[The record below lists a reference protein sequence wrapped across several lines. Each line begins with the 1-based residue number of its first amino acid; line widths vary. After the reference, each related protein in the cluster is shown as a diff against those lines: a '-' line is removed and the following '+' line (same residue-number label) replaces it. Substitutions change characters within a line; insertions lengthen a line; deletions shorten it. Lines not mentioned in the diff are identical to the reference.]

1 MATIKT
7 EAEIR
12 EARARYRPQR
22 ITVLFVGES
31 PPSKGSFF
39 YCGGNNLLRHMRS
52 AVGGPSEDT
61 DFLKSFM
68 ERGWYLDDL
77 VSTPLDDQS
86 KFEREKRCQDGRAD
100 LASRI
105 LEYRPSAI
113 VCLLRRI
120 KDDVEI
126 AALMAN
132 SKARRYVVPFAGHG
146 HQERFR
152 EEMKRIFPELQALP

>member
-1 MATIKT
+1 MRKYT
-7 EAEIR
+7 EAEIK

-31 PPSKGSFF
+31 PPSNGSFF

-52 AVGGPSEDT
+52 GVGGPSEDA

-77 VSTPLDDQS
+77 VPTPLNDRS
-86 KFEREKRCQDGRAD
+86 KLGRDKRCRDARTD

-105 LEYRPSAI
+105 VEYRPSGI

-120 KDDVEI
+120 RDDVEI

-132 SKARRYVVPFAGHG
+132 SKACRYVVPFAGHG
-146 HQERFR
+146 HQGYFR
-152 EEMKRIFPELQALP
+152 EEMKRILPELEALP